1 MNIEK
6 VSWVVW
12 KDGRNH
18 NVLMKETTKKW
29 TSSPAVSSFMES
41 QGLVSIIAMLEYL
54 PRRYETFL
62 YTDVNELTHLQDKQ
76 RVVLFGKVVAR
87 PRIRKFGNTTL
98 VRLYFRNEANQQD
111 FVVEAWNRPYL
122 VKTIDLEKN
131 YTIKG
136 SFDAKEHCLNFLA
149 MKEGRVEVADAI
161 IPQYPLPENVSQ
173 HVWRGILKKVVWSL
187 SSLPEI
193 VPSFLRERYHL
204 LPRLETFRYVHFPT
218 SPEQVKKG
226 LRTLKYEEA
235 LQFSLTNFLIRME
248 NKSLC
253 SSRKETIDFHIVGEF
268 VKALP
273 YPLTGD
279 QKKAVRASL
288 TDMNSG
294 TLMYRLLQGDV
305 GTGKTLVAE
314 ILIYGNY
321 CRHMQGALLAPTD
334 ALARQHY
341 ANLAGTYMRFGLKT
355 ALLVGSLSP
364 KEKKDIY
371 QGLAEGSIDVVV
383 GTHAL
388 FSEGVEYARLG
399 LVIIDEQHKF
409 GVNQRAKLASKGDN
423 ADMLLMSATPIP
435 RTLAFSLYGDLDV
448 SILSEFP
455 SSKRQVLTKIVKPEA
470 KEIIKSITA
479 SISSGHRVYIVAPQ
493 IEKGEEDE
501 VSATSVFEH
510 YSSLYPGLVTL
521 MHGKMKPE
529 EKEESIASFT
539 TGKTPI
545 LISTSVIEV
554 GIDVKEANLM
564 VIYGPTHFGL
574 ASLHQLRGRIGRGGD
589 ESKCLLVYGR
599 HVQEELDRLQ
609 VLVDS
614 NDGFEIAEKDL
625 QTRGPGDVAGI
636 RQSGLPDF
644 RYLSLVT
651 DVRMLEC
658 ARNDASEVYE
668 RRNEEDCQ
676 NILELV
682 ASSMEVASLA

>member
-1 MNIEK
+1 MAQA
-6 VSWVVW
+6 
-12 KDGRNH
+12 
-18 NVLMKETTKKW
+18 TKKW
-29 TSSPAVSSFMES
+29 TSSPAISSFMEEA
-41 QGLVSIIAMLEYL
+41 GLVSVSSILEYL
-54 PRRYETFL
+54 PRKYESFL
-62 YTDVNELTHLQDKQ
+62 LTDVQELTHLQDKQ
-76 RVVLFGKVVAR
+76 KVVLYGKVLAR
-87 PRIRKFGNTTL
+87 PRIRKYGSTSL

-111 FVVEAWNRPYL
+111 FVIEAWNRLYL
-122 VKTIDLEKN
+122 AKTIDLSSY

-149 MKEGRVEVADAI
+149 MKEGKVEVADAI
-161 IPQYPLPENVSQ
+161 IPQYSLSEDVSQ
-173 HVWRGILKKVVWSL
+173 YAWRNVLKKVMWSV
-187 SSLPEI
+187 SSLPNI
-193 VPSFLRERYHL
+193 VPSFLRNRYHL
-204 LPRLETFRYVHFPT
+204 LERLEAFRYVHFPT

-235 LQFSLTNFLIRME
+235 LLFSLKNFLIRSE
-248 NKSLC
+248 NKSL
-253 SSRKETIDFHIVGEF
+253 SSPRKEKIDFRVVGDF
-268 VKALP
+268 VRALP

-288 TDMNSG
+288 TDMNSE

-314 ILIYGNY
+314 ILLYGNY
-321 CRHMQGALLAPTD
+321 CRGMQGALLAPTD

-341 ANLAGTYMRFGLKT
+341 ANLSEAYARYSIKT

-364 KEKKDIY
+364 KEKKEILEGLKEGTIDI
-371 QGLAEGSIDVVV
+371 AI

-388 FSEGVEYARLG
+388 FSEGVEYDRLG
-399 LVIIDEQHKF
+399 LVIVDEQHKF
-409 GVNQRAKLASKGDN
+409 GVNQRAKLASKGDS

-455 SSKRQVLTKIVKPEA
+455 AAKRDVQTKIVKPTA

-479 SISSGHRVYIVAPQ
+479 SISSGHRVYICAPQ
-493 IEKGEEDE
+493 IEKGGEDDT
-501 VSATSVFEH
+501 SATAVYEH

-529 EKEESIASFT
+529 EKEEAIASFAS
-539 TGKTPI
+539 GNTPI

-554 GIDVKEANLM
+554 GIDVREANLM
-564 VIYGPTHFGL
+564 IIYGPTHFGL

-599 HVQEELDRLQ
+599 EVQEELDRLR
-609 VLVDS
+609 VLVQS

-658 ARNDASEVYE
+658 ARKDAEEVYE
-668 RRNEEDCQ
+668 NKSDEDCRSL
-676 NILELV
+676 IEFATKFLEG
-682 ASSMEVASLA
+682 SSLA

>member
-1 MNIEK
+1 MAQA
-6 VSWVVW
+6 
-12 KDGRNH
+12 
-18 NVLMKETTKKW
+18 TKKW
-29 TSSPAVSSFMES
+29 TSSPAISSFMEEA
-41 QGLVSIIAMLEYL
+41 GLVSVSSILEYL
-54 PRRYETFL
+54 PRKYESFL
-62 YTDVNELTHLQDKQ
+62 LTDVQELTHLQDKQ
-76 RVVLFGKVVAR
+76 KVVLYGKVLAR
-87 PRIRKFGNTTL
+87 PRIRKYGSTSL

-111 FVVEAWNRPYL
+111 FVIEAWNRLYL
-122 VKTIDLEKN
+122 AKTIDLSSY

-149 MKEGRVEVADAI
+149 MKEGKVEVADAI
-161 IPQYPLPENVSQ
+161 TPQYSLPEDVSQ
-173 HVWRGILKKVVWSL
+173 YAWRNMLKKVMWSV
-187 SSLPEI
+187 SSLPNI
-193 VPSFLRERYHL
+193 VPFFLRNRYHL
-204 LPRLETFRYVHFPT
+204 LERLEAFRYVHFPT

-235 LQFSLTNFLIRME
+235 LLFSLKNFLIRSE
-248 NKSLC
+248 NKSL
-253 SSRKETIDFHIVGEF
+253 SSPRKEKIDFRVVGDF
-268 VKALP
+268 VRALP

-288 TDMNSG
+288 TDMNSE

-314 ILIYGNY
+314 ILLYGNY
-321 CRHMQGALLAPTD
+321 CRGMQGALLAPTD

-341 ANLAGTYMRFGLKT
+341 ANLSEAYARYSIKT

-364 KEKKDIY
+364 KEKKEILEGLKEGTIDI
-371 QGLAEGSIDVVV
+371 AI

-388 FSEGVEYARLG
+388 FSEGVEYDRLG
-399 LVIIDEQHKF
+399 LVIVDEQHKF
-409 GVNQRAKLASKGDN
+409 GVNQRAKLASKGDS

-455 SSKRQVLTKIVKPEA
+455 AAKRDVLTKIVKPGA

-479 SISSGHRVYIVAPQ
+479 SISSGHRVYICAPQ
-493 IEKGEEDE
+493 IEKGGEDDI
-501 VSATSVFEH
+501 SATAVYER

-529 EKEESIASFT
+529 EKEEAIASFAS
-539 TGKTPI
+539 GNTPI

-554 GIDVKEANLM
+554 GIDVREANLM
-564 VIYGPTHFGL
+564 IIYGPTHFGL

-599 HVQEELDRLQ
+599 EVQEELDRLR
-609 VLVDS
+609 VLVQS

-658 ARNDASEVYE
+658 ARKDAEEVYE
-668 RRNEEDCQ
+668 NKSDEDCRSL
-676 NILELV
+676 IEFATKFLEG
-682 ASSMEVASLA
+682 SSLA